1 MKKQIA
7 LLTLFVFIPTILAT
21 CSQNQIDINTASLE
35 ELDTLT
41 GIGPAYAQG
50 IIDTRPFESVD
61 ELTKVRG
68 IGEKTLEKIKV
79 QGLACVSLEK
89 EPENSEEEA
98 SEEES
103 SEEPSIEL
111 RPSERIEIIPKET
124 ETKPTESVINLAKQK
139 EAEDKITGKVIYQSK
154 TEIIRKYSIYAFSVL
169 LIIILFL
176 IIKK

>member
-89 EPENSEEEA
+89 EPENSEEE
-98 SEEES
+98 S

-111 RPSERIEIIPKET
+111 KPSERIEIIPKET